1 MFSEQKGGVSWEH
14 IPKKTNEWSSRLEL
28 SLEPVDFVNLDL
40 PPFAGLQE
48 LQHPA
53 TAHMML
59 SQKNMWT
66 SVMRIPRLVVPIEIG
81 FRALRIPIL
90 SRGNTVEDELALEL
104 DDTPETTTGT
114 TFFELHIIYFPI
126 LGQMCLLTI
135 APLVSITVFFAEL
148 AK

>member
-59 SQKNMWT
+59 SQKNMCT
-66 SVMRIPRLVVPIEIG
+66 SV
-81 FRALRIPIL
+81 LRNSSSGAMSESVL
-90 SRGNTVEDELALEL
+90 HLGLLLLQTDFLLEM
-104 DDTPETTTGT
+104 E
-114 TFFELHIIYFPI
+114 
-126 LGQMCLLTI
+126 
-135 APLVSITVFFAEL
+135 
-148 AK
+148 